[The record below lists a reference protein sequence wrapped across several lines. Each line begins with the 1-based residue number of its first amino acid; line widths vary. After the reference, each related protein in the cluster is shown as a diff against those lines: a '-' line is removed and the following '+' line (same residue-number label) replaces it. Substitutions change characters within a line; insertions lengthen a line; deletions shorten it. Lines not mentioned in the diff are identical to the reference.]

1 MIVVS
6 DTSGISG
13 LAIVGYLPLLQQLYE
28 QVFLPPAVAN
38 ELIRGGS
45 DDPRITQALSLDWIE
60 IRQPTDRQLVETLE
74 IDRNL
79 DRRESEAIVLALE
92 LGARLDLE

>member
-28 QVFLPPAVAN
+28 RVFIPPAVAN
-38 ELIRGGS
+38 ELIRGGF
-45 DDPRITQALSLDWIE
+45 
-60 IRQPTDRQLVETLE
+60 
-74 IDRNL
+74 
-79 DRRESEAIVLALE
+79 
-92 LGARLDLE
+92 